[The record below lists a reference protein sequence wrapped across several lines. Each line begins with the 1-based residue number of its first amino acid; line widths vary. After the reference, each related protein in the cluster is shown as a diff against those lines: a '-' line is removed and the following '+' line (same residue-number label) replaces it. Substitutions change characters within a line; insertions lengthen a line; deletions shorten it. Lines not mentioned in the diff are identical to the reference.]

1 MNNPLTVYKMEHSI
15 KKMSDLLGGRVI
27 STNPPMCD
35 TCKNDAA
42 GTNCVKLIVANGH
55 ICIAK

>member
-1 MNNPLTVYKMEHSI
+1 MEHSI

-27 STNPPMCD
+27 STNPLMCD